1 MKKYRLAIISTGSVL
16 LLGIFLATTD
26 LKEMWL
32 ALKNANYIFIFPG
45 ILTYFIAVGL
55 RAVRWRLLLSPIK
68 PIPSKKLFPIVVVGY
83 MANNILPFRIGEVI
97 RSYFLHQK
105 TSVNTAS
112 GLSSILVERIIDAL
126 TLLLIIGIAGLFVP
140 LSQTL
145 SGFSQLTG
153 IGEKFIVGILLFTFL
168 GLFLVMVLISFF
180 HQVAQTIIA
189 KVFSIFPV
197 PLRLKLQVL
206 STRFFEG
213 LNSLNDWKIILK
225 AFAISVPIWMF
236 EAGLFFFVSLSLGLN
251 EAFSNQLYAISASIL
266 VTGISNIGSSIPSA
280 PGGIGLFELITRE
293 TLVLMPGGNVLRPDA
308 AAFAAIAH
316 FCLLF
321 PIILLGQL
329 FLWMEGISLDKI
341 YQPTKG
347 PISQ

>member
-1 MKKYRLAIISTGSVL
+1 MKKYRIAIISTGSIL

-26 LKEMWL
+26 LQEMWV
-32 ALKNANYIFIFPG
+32 ALKNANYLFIAPG

-68 PIPSKKLFPIVVVGY
+68 PIPSKRLFPIVVVGY
-83 MANNILPFRIGEVI
+83 MVNNILPFRIGEVI
-97 RSYFLHQK
+97 RSYLLYRK
-105 TSVNTAS
+105 TSVNAAS
-112 GLSSILVERIIDAL
+112 GISSILVERLIDAV

-140 LSQTL
+140 LAQTL

-153 IGEKFIVGILLFTFL
+153 LGERFIVGILLFTFV
-168 GLFLVMVLISFF
+168 GLFILMILISFF
-180 HQVAQTIIA
+180 HQTAQTIIT

-197 PLRLKLQVL
+197 PMRLKLL
-206 STRFFEG
+206 GFSTRFFEG
-213 LNSLNDWKIILK
+213 LNSLNDWRIILK
-225 AFAISVPIWMF
+225 AFGISVPIWLF
-236 EAGLFFFVSLSLGLN
+236 EAGLFFFVSLSLGIN
-251 EAFSNQLYAISASIL
+251 EAFSNHLYALSASIL

-308 AAFAAIAH
+308 AAFATIAH

-329 FLWMEGISLDKI
+329 FLWMDGTSIDEI
-341 YQPTKG
+341 YRTPKG
-347 PISQ
+347 PSS